1 MQHQITEVY
10 EDVAGSYDTF
20 GVPFF
25 GTIGDRL
32 VLEAGI
38 KGGYQVLD
46 AGCGGG
52 AVTIPA
58 ARAARDGH
66 VTAIDISQRML
77 SRTAA
82 IASRCGL
89 WNVAV
94 TRADA
99 HCPPFPPATFDAVL
113 SSMVMFL
120 LDDPAA
126 AARAWRNVLR
136 PGGVA
141 AFTWIVAED
150 PRWVPVIDAV
160 DAMVPIGRPGFEGL
174 WHHPPFT
181 GLTDVTAML
190 ASAGYG
196 ELTTAAVTI
205 PRVYTG
211 PRQWWASSWSQAP
224 RIAWQGIPEEIR
236 GIARDEAFRLLDG
249 VRESDGSLTRNTTIG
264 FTTGHG

>member
-1 MQHQITEVY
+1 MQEQITAAY
-10 EDVAGSYDTF
+10 EDVAASYDTF

-52 AVTIPA
+52 ALTIPA
-58 ARAARDGH
+58 ARAAAEGR
-66 VTAIDISQRML
+66 VIAIDLSQRML

-82 IASRCGL
+82 IASRCGQ

-99 HCPPFPPATFDAVL
+99 HRPPFPPATFDAVL

-120 LDDPAA
+120 LEDPAA
-126 AARAWRNVLR
+126 AARAWRVLLR

-141 AFTWIVAED
+141 GFSWIFAED

-160 DAMVPIGRPGFEGL
+160 DALVPLDGPGFERL

-181 GLTDVTAML
+181 DLADVTTMF

-196 ELTTAAVTI
+196 ELTTVAVTI
-205 PRVYTG
+205 PRIYTG

-224 RIAWQGIPEEIR
+224 RIAWQAIPEEIR
-236 GIARDEAFRLLDG
+236 VIARDEAFRLLDG
-249 VRESDGSLTRNTTIG
+249 VREPDGSLTRDTVIG
-264 FTTGHG
+264 FTTGRC

>member
-10 EDVAGSYDTF
+10 DDVAGSYDTF

-25 GTIGDRL
+25 TTIGGRL
-32 VLEAGI
+32 VLEAGV
-38 KGGYQVLD
+38 KGGFRVLD

-52 AVTIPA
+52 AATIPA

-66 VTAIDISQRML
+66 VTAIDTSQRML
-77 SRTAA
+77 SRTATV
-82 IASRCGL
+82 ASQRGL

-94 TRADA
+94 ARADA

-113 SSMVMFL
+113 SSMVIFL

-126 AARAWRNVLR
+126 AVKAWHALLR

-141 AFTWIVAED
+141 GFTWIVAED

-160 DAMVPIGRPGFEGL
+160 DALVPVGRPGFERL

-181 GLTDVTAML
+181 DLADVTAML
-190 ASAGYG
+190 ASAGYR
-196 ELTTAAVTI
+196 ELTTVAVTV
-205 PRVYTG
+205 PRLYTG

-224 RIAWQGIPEEIR
+224 RIAWQAIPEEIR
-236 GIARDEAFRLLDG
+236 DIARDEAFRLLDE
-249 VRESDGSLTRNTTIG
+249 VRDRDGSLTRNTTIG
-264 FTTGHG
+264 FTTGRC